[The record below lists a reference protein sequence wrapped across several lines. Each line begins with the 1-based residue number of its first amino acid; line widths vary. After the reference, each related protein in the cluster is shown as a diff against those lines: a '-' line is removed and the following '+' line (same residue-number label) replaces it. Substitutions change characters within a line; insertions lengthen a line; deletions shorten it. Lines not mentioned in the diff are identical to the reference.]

1 LLFCAVLLLPVEEAC
16 ALLEGVG
23 RLVLLLALLGIDVVS
38 RGFLFEMVFA
48 LNFRLQRRLLL
59 ALAQALIVNL
69 EHVHSSS
76 ESLFAYI

>member
-1 LLFCAVLLLPVEEAC
+1 LLLSIEEAC
-16 ALLEGVG
+16 ALLKGLD
-23 RLVLLLALLGIDVVS
+23 RLVLLLALLGSDMVN

-48 LNFRLQRRLLL
+48 LDFRLQALLLL
-59 ALAQALIVNL
+59 ALAQALVVNL

>member
-1 LLFCAVLLLPVEEAC
+1 LLLSVEEAC
-16 ALLEGVG
+16 ALLKGLD
-23 RLVLLLALLGIDVVS
+23 RLVLLLALLGSDMVN

-48 LNFRLQRRLLL
+48 LDFRLQALLLL
-59 ALAQALIVNL
+59 ALAQALVVNL